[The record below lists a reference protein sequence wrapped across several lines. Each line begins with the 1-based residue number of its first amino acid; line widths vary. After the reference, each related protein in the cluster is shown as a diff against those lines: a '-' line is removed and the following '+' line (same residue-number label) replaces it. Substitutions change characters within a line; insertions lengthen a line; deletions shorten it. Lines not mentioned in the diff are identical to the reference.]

1 MEEKSQITNP
11 KSQSSYEWGE
21 GVFTLLSWFKKD
33 RVKQARVLVAGAG
46 ALGNEVVKNLAL
58 FGVGH
63 IYVADFDRIEISN
76 LTRSILF
83 REEDAYSHAYKADIV
98 AKRAREINP
107 QIEVTPIVGNLF
119 SEVGFGL
126 YRSVDVIIGCLDS
139 RLARYLLNR
148 MAMRAGKS
156 WIDGSIENLT
166 GAVKVYSPGISCY
179 ECGLSRDEFN
189 NIMLRTGC
197 ADVVRTQTEHGRIA
211 TTPISA
217 SIVGALQVQEAMKII
232 HKDESAEAAK
242 ANGATEAAETQKP
255 QETEKPL
262 IQLVKP
268 LKPVTEQK
276 KLQAGPPF
284 KTLEGKML
292 RYEGMTCTTSIY
304 RIGAWKSNCPAHER
318 WENIMECKELS
329 AKMTVSEV
337 LTKLKEI
344 LGVEWAEINMV
355 NNKFIDVIVS
365 DRIADRPEKE
375 FQVMIPESRLDD
387 YIKEDN
393 ELRQLSYRTLI
404 HKHFFE
410 NIDDR
415 FPYQQLTLQQIGIPP
430 YDVLMVSSDKG
441 VSYIELTADAF

>member
-1 MEEKSQITNP
+1 M
-11 KSQSSYEWGE
+11 
-21 GVFTLLSWFKKD
+21 FTLLSWFKKE
-33 RVKQARVLVAGAG
+33 RVKNARVLVAGAG

-63 IYVADFDRIEISN
+63 IYVADFDQIEISN

-217 SIVGALQVQEAMKII
+217 SIVGALQVQEAMKMI
-232 HKDESAEAAK
+232 HKDEANKPDEIQEPNETNKPNKPNAANEAE
-242 ANGATEAAETQKP
+242 P
-255 QETEKPL
+255 EKPL

-268 LKPVTEQK
+268 ISTLKSTQTLK
-276 KLQAGPPF
+276 AAPPF

-292 RYEGMTCTTSIY
+292 RYEGMTCTTNIY
-304 RIGAWKSNCPAHER
+304 RIGAWKSNCPAHDR
-318 WENIMECKELS
+318 WENIIECKELS
-329 AKMTVSEV
+329 AKMTVGEV
-337 LTKLKEI
+337 LAKLKEI
-344 LGVEWAEINMV
+344 LDVEWAEINMV

-365 DRIADRPEKE
+365 DRPEKE

-387 YIKEDN
+387 YIKQDP

-441 VSYIELTADAF
+441 VSYIELSADAF